1 MKKINLIT
9 PYYASMTS
17 VLKFFI
23 LYILSKWY
31 GIFFA
36 FPFIFLFF
44 KIYQIIIF
52 KRYNFSPLTINDYLL
67 ILKSFFHKNLTKG
80 IKLKSNKKEEIIR
93 LIKQFINENNS
104 LQKIIVYKY
113 CNYYYKILTGEKL
126 YKKTII
132 IIDENKKINLDKEIS
147 KKFDL
152 TKEPSYKIFYEEKQE
167 KIIIK
172 YNHMAYESIN
182 LLEKYIDDTKDKKN
196 KNIKS
201 NKFMKLIFEFISFPF
216 YLFLEILFI
225 YITAKKLF
233 KFIKPNI

>member
-104 LQKIIVYKY
+104 LQKILVYKY

-216 YLFLEILFI
+216 YLFLEIIIIFLLSII
-225 YITAKKLF
+225 YS
-233 KFIKPNI
+233 

>member
-67 ILKSFFHKNLTKG
+67 ILKSFFHKNLTIVG
-80 IKLKSNKKEEIIR
+80 YFYFNKI
-93 LIKQFINENNS
+93 
-104 LQKIIVYKY
+104 
-113 CNYYYKILTGEKL
+113 
-126 YKKTII
+126 
-132 IIDENKKINLDKEIS
+132 KIN
-147 KKFDL
+147 F
-152 TKEPSYKIFYEEKQE
+152 TK
-167 KIIIK
+167 IK
-172 YNHMAYESIN
+172 VFKGNTNSEVIN
-182 LLEKYIDDTKDKKN
+182 
-196 KNIKS
+196 
-201 NKFMKLIFEFISFPF
+201 
-216 YLFLEILFI
+216 FL
-225 YITAKKLF
+225 
-233 KFIKPNI
+233 

>member
-104 LQKIIVYKY
+104 LQKILVYKY

-216 YLFLEILFI
+216 YLFLEIIIIFLLS
-225 YITAKKLF
+225 ITYTQ
-233 KFIKPNI
+233 

>member
-104 LQKIIVYKY
+104 LQKILVYKY

-182 LLEKYIDDTKDKKN
+182 ILEKYIDDTKDKKN

-216 YLFLEILFI
+216 YLFLEIIIIFLLSII
-225 YITAKKLF
+225 YS
-233 KFIKPNI
+233 

>member
-104 LQKIIVYKY
+104 LQKILVYKY

-216 YLFLEILFI
+216 YLFLEIIIIFLLSI
-225 YITAKKLF
+225 SYS
-233 KFIKPNI
+233 

>member
-104 LQKIIVYKY
+104 LQKILVYKY

-152 TKEPSYKIFYEEKQE
+152 TTEPSYKIFYEEKQE

-216 YLFLEILFI
+216 YLFLEIIIIFLLSFT
-225 YITAKKLF
+225 YS
-233 KFIKPNI
+233 

>member
-23 LYILSKWY
+23 LYVLSKWY

-104 LQKIIVYKY
+104 LQKILVYKY

-172 YNHMAYESIN
+172 CNHMAYESIN

-216 YLFLEILFI
+216 YLFLEIVIIFLLSII
-225 YITAKKLF
+225 YS
-233 KFIKPNI
+233 

>member
-216 YLFLEILFI
+216 YLFLEIIIIFLLSII
-225 YITAKKLF
+225 YS
-233 KFIKPNI
+233 

>member
-104 LQKIIVYKY
+104 LQKILVYKY

-152 TKEPSYKIFYEEKQE
+152 TKEPSYKIFYGEKQE

-216 YLFLEILFI
+216 YLFLEIIIIFLLSII
-225 YITAKKLF
+225 YS
-233 KFIKPNI
+233 

>member
-104 LQKIIVYKY
+104 LQKILVYKY

-216 YLFLEILFI
+216 YLFLEIIII

>member
-67 ILKSFFHKNLTKG
+67 ILKSFFHKNLNKG

-104 LQKIIVYKY
+104 LQKILVYKY

-132 IIDENKKINLDKEIS
+132 IIDENKKINLDTEIS

-216 YLFLEILFI
+216 YLFLEIIIIFLLSII
-225 YITAKKLF
+225 YS
-233 KFIKPNI
+233 

>member
-31 GIFFA
+31 GISFA

-67 ILKSFFHKNLTKG
+67 ILKSFFQKNLIKE

-104 LQKIIVYKY
+104 LQKFLVYKY
-113 CNYYYKILTGEKL
+113 CNYYYKISTGEEL
-126 YKKTII
+126 YK
-132 IIDENKKINLDKEIS
+132 NN
-147 KKFDL
+147 
-152 TKEPSYKIFYEEKQE
+152 YR
-167 KIIIK
+167 
-172 YNHMAYESIN
+172 
-182 LLEKYIDDTKDKKN
+182 
-196 KNIKS
+196 
-201 NKFMKLIFEFISFPF
+201 
-216 YLFLEILFI
+216 
-225 YITAKKLF
+225 
-233 KFIKPNI
+233 

>member
-104 LQKIIVYKY
+104 LQKILVYKY

-172 YNHMAYESIN
+172 CNHMAYESIN

-216 YLFLEILFI
+216 YLFLEIIIIFLLSII
-225 YITAKKLF
+225 YS
-233 KFIKPNI
+233 

>member
-31 GIFFA
+31 GISFA

-104 LQKIIVYKY
+104 LQKILVYKY
-113 CNYYYKILTGEKL
+113 CNYYYKISTGEEL
-126 YKKTII
+126 YKNTII

-216 YLFLEILFI
+216 YLFLEIIIIFLLSII
-225 YITAKKLF
+225 YS
-233 KFIKPNI
+233 

>member
-104 LQKIIVYKY
+104 LQKILVYKY

-152 TKEPSYKIFYEEKQE
+152 TTEPSYKIFYEEKQE

-216 YLFLEILFI
+216 YLFLEIIIIFLLSII
-225 YITAKKLF
+225 YS
-233 KFIKPNI
+233 

>member
-104 LQKIIVYKY
+104 LQKILVYKY

-152 TKEPSYKIFYEEKQE
+152 TKEPSYKIFYKEKQE
-167 KIIIK
+167 KLIIK
-172 YNHMAYESIN
+172 YNHMTYENIN

-196 KNIKS
+196 KNVKS

-216 YLFLEILFI
+216 YLFLEIIIIFLLSI
-225 YITAKKLF
+225 SYS
-233 KFIKPNI
+233 

>member
-31 GIFFA
+31 GISFA

-104 LQKIIVYKY
+104 LQKILVYKY
-113 CNYYYKILTGEKL
+113 CNYYYKISTGEEL
-126 YKKTII
+126 YKNTII

-152 TKEPSYKIFYEEKQE
+152 TKEPSYKIFYKEKQE
-167 KIIIK
+167 KLIIK
-172 YNHMAYESIN
+172 YNHMTYENIN

-196 KNIKS
+196 KNVKS

-216 YLFLEILFI
+216 YLFLEIIIIFLLSI
-225 YITAKKLF
+225 SYS
-233 KFIKPNI
+233 

>member
-104 LQKIIVYKY
+104 LQKILVYKY

-196 KNIKS
+196 KNVKS

-216 YLFLEILFI
+216 YLFLEIIIIFLLSII
-225 YITAKKLF
+225 YS
-233 KFIKPNI
+233 

>member
-9 PYYASMTS
+9 PYFASMTS

-216 YLFLEILFI
+216 YLFLEIIIIFLLSII
-225 YITAKKLF
+225 YS
-233 KFIKPNI
+233 

>member
-31 GIFFA
+31 GISFA

-67 ILKSFFHKNLTKG
+67 ILKSFFQKNLIKE

-104 LQKIIVYKY
+104 LQKILVYKY

-216 YLFLEILFI
+216 YLFLEIIIIFLLSI
-225 YITAKKLF
+225 SYS
-233 KFIKPNI
+233 

>member
-104 LQKIIVYKY
+104 LQKILVYKY

-132 IIDENKKINLDKEIS
+132 IIDENKKINLEKEIS

-216 YLFLEILFI
+216 YLFLEIIIIFLLSII
-225 YITAKKLF
+225 YS
-233 KFIKPNI
+233 